1 MDAKRY
7 NKRIFTVKKESGNRE
22 PHLYDKLKNYSCE
35 NFYPFHMP
43 GHKRQLSLGPAVH
56 FPNPYSLDIT
66 EIDGF
71 DNLHH
76 AEGII
81 RNSME
86 WAASVYGADKNVLPG
101 QWEQRRDLK
110 HCQRHGRYVGDDSY
124 EPQLS

>member
-1 MDAKRY
+1 M
-7 NKRIFTVKKESGNRE
+7 KKESGNRE

-76 AEGII
+76 AEGDYPKF
-81 RNSME
+81 
-86 WAASVYGADKNVLPG
+86 YGMGGVGVWGGQNVLPG